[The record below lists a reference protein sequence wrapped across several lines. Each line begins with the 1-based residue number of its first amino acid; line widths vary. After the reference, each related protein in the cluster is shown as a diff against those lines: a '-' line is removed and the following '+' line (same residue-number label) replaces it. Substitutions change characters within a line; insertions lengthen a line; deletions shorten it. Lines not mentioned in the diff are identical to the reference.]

1 MFQKVSSTDE
11 LSSEELSSDELFSWE
26 EFSAEEEPD
35 ERGKNLDI
43 SKLSQAVNEP
53 ESVTITAHRQQ
64 NFLKE
69 RIKTELVDKYSDLLL
84 DDITQ
89 NYNLC
94 YNEAVRILTE
104 IRNNANEQIKLANS
118 SVDELRKKWDESQKK
133 LDEYSSQKKEVDK
146 KIQEVL
152 SAIHAVSTN
161 FKI

>member
-1 MFQKVSSTDE
+1 M
-11 LSSEELSSDELFSWE
+11 
-26 EFSAEEEPD
+26 
-35 ERGKNLDI
+35 
-43 SKLSQAVNEP
+43 
-53 ESVTITAHRQQ
+53 
-64 NFLKE
+64 
-69 RIKTELVDKYSDLLL
+69 VDKYSDLLL

-104 IRNNANEQIKLANS
+104 IRNHANEQIKLANS
-118 SVDELRKKWDESQKK
+118 SVDELRRKYDESQKK

-152 SAIHAVSTN
+152 SAIHAVSSN